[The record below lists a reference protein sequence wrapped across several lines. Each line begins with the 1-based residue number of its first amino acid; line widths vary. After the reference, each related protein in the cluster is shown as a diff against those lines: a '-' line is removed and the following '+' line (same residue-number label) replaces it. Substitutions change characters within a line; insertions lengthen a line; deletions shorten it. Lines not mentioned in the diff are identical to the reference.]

1 MPQETSMPHQPV
13 PPQIR
18 PRLARLDGLRGLAA
32 LGVMLYH
39 IAFYHPVIAALPF
52 RPGPVLGWIATSGW
66 SLVDLFF
73 VLSGYVF
80 AHVYGAPGLLRRPG
94 AVGDFWVAR
103 LARLWPLHAL
113 TLGLVAVFAWGGRN
127 DMPHLLLQLPLLQVL
142 DIEALRSFNTVSWS
156 LSIEIMAYA
165 LFVIGAWAG
174 DRVLLWISVLAV
186 VGSTWWLVIVGIPD
200 GPWLGEV
207 IPRGLLGF
215 FMGQLL
221 WRGRGWAARCPWPV
235 PAMAL
240 AGALWLQR
248 GNYSPL
254 LPMGLLGWP
263 AAVLL
268 ALRLPLLE
276 RGAIAWLGERSFGVY
291 MVHLPIIRAIDATI
305 MPHLRGAAG
314 FWWGQAGSVI
324 VVLLCA
330 DAAYRLV
337 EMPARRA
344 IRAAWAERSWT
355 LPRISFSP
363 RPS

>member
-1 MPQETSMPHQPV
+1 MPHQPV

-32 LGVMLYH
+32 LGVMLCH

-94 AVGDFWVAR
+94 A
-103 LARLWPLHAL
+103 
-113 TLGLVAVFAWGGRN
+113 
-127 DMPHLLLQLPLLQVL
+127 
-142 DIEALRSFNTVSWS
+142 
-156 LSIEIMAYA
+156 
-165 LFVIGAWAG
+165 
-174 DRVLLWISVLAV
+174 
-186 VGSTWWLVIVGIPD
+186 
-200 GPWLGEV
+200 
-207 IPRGLLGF
+207 
-215 FMGQLL
+215 
-221 WRGRGWAARCPWPV
+221 
-235 PAMAL
+235 
-240 AGALWLQR
+240 
-248 GNYSPL
+248 
-254 LPMGLLGWP
+254 
-263 AAVLL
+263 
-268 ALRLPLLE
+268 
-276 RGAIAWLGERSFGVY
+276 
-291 MVHLPIIRAIDATI
+291 
-305 MPHLRGAAG
+305 AG

-344 IRAAWAERSWT
+344 IRAAWAGRSWT